1 MKRIQQ
7 LVLLLSV
14 LLVTLTGCRESL
26 TEEAVAPR
34 GVAVEIVVRPDGM
47 QEQTR
52 STDEDAI
59 ADLNFYLYDDQG
71 SLLLHRYQQATTL
84 RFEVVPGHYRMRL
97 AANLGRDLGENPSEE
112 ELRITGSESYE
123 RLPMAAEE
131 EFDVT
136 SAGANCSTIEVRRC
150 VAKVSYEI
158 DVKDPHIELRSVQLI
173 SRPRTAALF
182 DPDAAPSSDPA
193 DYTDSSETT
202 LSGTTASGACYL
214 LPNLQGTVPSITDQ
228 RQKSP
233 EHAPEHASYL
243 LIRAVNGS
251 RNLLYT
257 VYLGG
262 NNTSDF
268 NVRANVHYTFRI
280 SILGDNEI
288 DTRVYSYSIQV
299 WDNFDDYRFGD
310 YCIYEGTTLLHIDVE
325 NNDEELPLTGKIS
338 VTAGDSSEVHF
349 DDFHG
354 ESGSEFRVYSP
365 NGDNLFGVQ
374 YSPTVYTSSNSRFA
388 YRITLRDPYGVCGT
402 YDFEHRMANVVY
414 AKPSA
419 GGTISASGALWS
431 GDTGSGSSLR
441 SVALCYEQGCSLT
454 ARAGAGYLFEGWYSD
469 SGYTQ
474 RLSTSATY
482 AFRPQQTR
490 TELYARFKAE
500 AIPLDEDGTANCYIA
515 RKLNTTYSFDA
526 TVQGNGKTTTNIR
539 PQRLNG
545 TSAIL
550 IWETGTEHNAIISDV
565 SFADGRI
572 TFTTGSK
579 RGNAVIGLLDSR
591 GDCIWSWH
599 IWSVDYDIESSGQTY
614 FSGKTFM
621 DRNLGAL
628 TTDCTQSSSRGMY
641 YQWGR
646 KDPFIYPA
654 NNQDT
659 RKFADAVYA
668 SGYEYGESYPDT
680 SSDPESMMSISWAT
694 AHPTTYMNGAFYSD
708 WDDRT
713 TISDWLY
720 DPRPNLWGNPTT
732 SSNTVTATS
741 TKSIYDPCP
750 PGWKT
755 PSPQDLKGIQYV
767 GRFQPNYV
775 TIQYN
780 SGRTTQIPM
789 GGTLSEGY
797 FMSNGQ
803 IGRLYTNVPYYYRWE
818 SGTSVYSEW
827 ACTSLF
833 FSSSMG
839 TTDYYRYAANPVR
852 CVRE

>member
-1 MKRIQQ
+1 M
-7 LVLLLSV
+7 S
-14 LLVTLTGCRESL
+14 S
-26 TEEAVAPR
+26 
-34 GVAVEIVVRPDGM
+34 
-47 QEQTR
+47 
-52 STDEDAI
+52 
-59 ADLNFYLYDDQG
+59 
-71 SLLLHRYQQATTL
+71 
-84 RFEVVPGHYRMRL
+84 
-97 AANLGRDLGENPSEE
+97 
-112 ELRITGSESYE
+112 
-123 RLPMAAEE
+123 
-131 EFDVT
+131 
-136 SAGANCSTIEVRRC
+136 
-150 VAKVSYEI
+150 KV
-158 DVKDPHIELRSVQLI
+158 
-173 SRPRTAALF
+173 F
-182 DPDAAPSSDPA
+182 
-193 DYTDSSETT
+193 
-202 LSGTTASGACYL
+202 
-214 LPNLQGTVPSITDQ
+214 
-228 RQKSP
+228 
-233 EHAPEHASYL
+233 
-243 LIRAVNGS
+243 
-251 RNLLYT
+251 
-257 VYLGG
+257 
-262 NNTSDF
+262 
-268 NVRANVHYTFRI
+268 
-280 SILGDNEI
+280 
-288 DTRVYSYSIQV
+288 
-299 WDNFDDYRFGD
+299 
-310 YCIYEGTTLLHIDVE
+310 
-325 NNDEELPLTGKIS
+325 
-338 VTAGDSSEVHF
+338 F

-414 AKPSA
+414 VKPSA
-419 GGTISASGALWS
+419 GGTISVSGALWS
-431 GDTGSGSSLR
+431 GETGSGSSLR

-454 ARAGAGYLFEGWYSD
+454 ARAGAGYQFEGWYSD

-482 AFRPQQTR
+482 VFRPQKAR

-515 RKLNTTYSFDA
+515 PKLRTFYSFDA

-550 IWETGTEHNAIISDV
+550 IWETGTERNAIISDV

-628 TTDCTQSSSRGMY
+628 TTDCTQPSSRGMY

-713 TISDWLY
+713 TIIDWLY
-720 DPRPNLWGNPTT
+720 DSSPNLWGNPTT

-818 SGTSVYSEW
+818 SGTSVYSER

>member
-7 LVLLLSV
+7 LVLQLSV

-34 GVAVEIVVRPDGM
+34 GVAVEIAVRPDGM

-59 ADLNFYLYDDQG
+59 ADLNFYLYDDKG
-71 SLLLHRYQQATTL
+71 ELLLHRYQQATTL

-97 AANLGRDLGENPSEE
+97 AANLGRDLGADPSEE
-112 ELRITGSESYE
+112 ELRISNAESYE

-136 SAGANCSTIEVRRC
+136 SAGASCSTIEVRRC

-158 DVKDPHIELRSVQLI
+158 NVKDSNIELRSVQLI
-173 SRPRTAALF
+173 SLPRTAALF
-182 DPDAAPSSDPA
+182 DPEAAPSSDPA
-193 DYTDSSETT
+193 DYTDGPETT
-202 LSGTTASGACYL
+202 LTGTTASGACYL
-214 LPNLQGTVPSITDQ
+214 LPNLQGSVPSITDQ

-233 EHAPEHASYL
+233 EYAPEHASYL
-243 LIRAVNGS
+243 LIRATNGS

-268 NVRANVHYTFRI
+268 NVRANVHYNFRI

-338 VTAGDSSEVHF
+338 VTAGDSSKVLF

-414 AKPSA
+414 VKPSA
-419 GGTISASGALWS
+419 GGTITASGALWS
-431 GDTGSGSSLR
+431 GETGSGGSLR
-441 SVALCYEQGCSLT
+441 SVALCYEQGCTLT

-482 AFRPQQTR
+482 AFRPQKTR

-515 RKLNTTYSFDA
+515 RKLNTTYSFNA

-550 IWETGTEHNAIISDV
+550 IWETGTERNAIISDV

-599 IWSVDYDIESSGQTY
+599 IWSVDYDMESSGQTY

-628 TTDCTQSSSRGMY
+628 TTDCTQPSSRGMY

-668 SGYEYGESYPDT
+668 SGYEYGESYPET

-732 SSNTVTATS
+732 SSNTVTARS

-818 SGTSVYSEW
+818 SGTSVYSER